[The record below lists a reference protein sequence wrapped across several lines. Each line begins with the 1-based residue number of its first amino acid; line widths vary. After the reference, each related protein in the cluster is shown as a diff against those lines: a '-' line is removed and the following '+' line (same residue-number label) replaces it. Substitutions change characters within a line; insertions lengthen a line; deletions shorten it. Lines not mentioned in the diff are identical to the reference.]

1 MIDVSDMTVD
11 EMISLKNRIEIR
23 IGERNNEEQIK
34 SVVLACCDIL
44 KIKEKDFL
52 SKSREEQLV
61 DARRICSM
69 ICRGMEITYTK
80 IAKHTLKHHSTI
92 IYHCQTGSNYLK
104 SEADFKVMYELIK
117 SKLQ

>member
-11 EMISLKNRIEIR
+11 VMISLKNRIEIR

-44 KIKEKDFL
+44 KIKENDFL

-69 ICRGMEITYTK
+69 ICRDMEITYKK
-80 IAKHTLKHHSTI
+80 IGKHTSRDHSTI
-92 IYHCQTGSNYLK
+92 MYHVKTAASYLK
-104 SEADFKVMYELIK
+104 NEQDFKVMYELIK